1 MRRRFEK
8 RVYIALPEA
17 PARSSMFKLNLGD
30 TPNSLTEADFHELGE
45 MADGYSGSDVAVRF
59 ILYFFSFLLLYIYW
73 YLFCYYYNDYD
84 VCSTMLYTRVA
95 IICILLYIIYIPSLF
110 SIKIT
115 ITTPSYHYYP
125 LLLLL
130 TLLLLLLGGG
140 A

>member
-59 ILYFFSFLLLYIYW
+59 ILSFFLLFYIY
-73 YLFCYYYNDYD
+73 
-84 VCSTMLYTRVA
+84 
-95 IICILLYIIYIPSLF
+95 IGIYF
-110 SIKIT
+110 A
-115 ITTPSYHYYP
+115 ITTMIMMFVVQCC
-125 LLLLL
+125 
-130 TLLLLLLGGG
+130 TLE
-140 A
+140 